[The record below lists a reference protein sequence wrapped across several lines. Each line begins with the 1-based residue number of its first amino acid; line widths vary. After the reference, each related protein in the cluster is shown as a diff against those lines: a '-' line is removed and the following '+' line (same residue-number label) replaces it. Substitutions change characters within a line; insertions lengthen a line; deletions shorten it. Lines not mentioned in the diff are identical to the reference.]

1 MSFSSSD
8 ISILPLTTGKYAE
21 NNTLSKVVNKCKAV
35 AVTSKSSILANDC
48 IASKQLYHIG
58 RNLGWY
64 PKAEITMH
72 NYGMIIQLIG
82 GVPPIPRDSKNK
94 EIFAMLDDI

>member
-1 MSFSSSD
+1 
-8 ISILPLTTGKYAE
+8 LHQGNYT
-21 NNTLSKVVNKCKAV
+21 V
-35 AVTSKSSILANDC
+35 
-48 IASKQLYHIG
+48 G

-64 PKAEITMH
+64 SKAENTMH

-94 EIFAMLDDI
+94 EIFPMLDDI